1 MLLNYY
7 TVGTCFISETWYN
20 SNVGMYA
27 GSLIG
32 VFFLT
37 MAIEGVRRLMREYD
51 RRLVKTLPAAKTCNG
66 APWGSQVV
74 RGILYGGQFTAAFIV
89 YVHFP
94 SRAVAQRYATDGVGC
109 LWACISTCLFL

>member
-7 TVGTCFISETWYN
+7 TVGTCFISEAWYN
-20 SNVGMYA
+20 STVGMYA

-51 RRLVKTLPAAKTCNG
+51 RRLVKTLPAAQTCKG
-66 APWGSQVV
+66 APWASQVV
-74 RGILYGGQFTAAFIV
+74 RGVLYGGQFTAAFMV
-89 YVHFP
+89 
-94 SRAVAQRYATDGVGC
+94 
-109 LWACISTCLFL
+109 